1 MSWKPRSD
9 DIFFPAMSVLILA
22 VVVFGFAQSY
32 FLPGLVFAKLPNAL
46 VHIHGAL
53 FVSWIFLLVLQNFLV
68 AVRKIKWHITLGAFL
83 RDYVLSAGA
92 GDGLFTIV
100 SRPAAEKLLRLP
112 HRDPVTVW
120 ALATLAALS
129 SGDWLNA
136 RDQTGQT
143 FAIPVP
149 G

>member
-1 MSWKPRSD
+1 MLSS
-9 DIFFPAMSVLILA
+9 
-22 VVVFGFAQSY
+22 
-32 FLPGLVFAKLPNAL
+32 
-46 VHIHGAL
+46 GA
-53 FVSWIFLLVLQNFLV
+53 
-68 AVRKIKWHITLGAFL
+68 
-83 RDYVLSAGA
+83 D
-92 GDGLFTIV
+92 DGLFTIV
-100 SRPAAEKLLRLP
+100 RRPAAEKLLRLP

-120 ALATLAALS
+120 ALATLATLS